1 MYGYQSVTINSGAAA
16 GNDGSATSNGTSSL
30 PVCGE
35 ICSIGI
41 TYGDSPP
48 SGTTDVTIETTG
60 THGPALTL
68 LTITDGATN
77 GWYHVRHKIADS
89 AGADI
94 TYDGT
99 RDVYEKVCISDYV
112 KVTIAQANSPDTAEV
127 VINYYG

>member
-1 MYGYQSVTINSGAAA
+1 MGYYQSVTINSGAAA
-16 GNDGSATSNGTSSL
+16 GSSGSATNNGTSSS
-30 PVCGE
+30 PICGE

-48 SGTTDVTIETTG
+48 GTTDVTVATTG
-60 THGPALTL
+60 DNGPALTL
-68 LTITDGATN
+68 VTVTN
-77 GWYHVRHKIADS
+77 GNSNGWFHVRHKIADN

-112 KVTIAQANSPDTAEV
+112 KVTIAGADANDTAEV
-127 VINYYG
+127 LIVYAG